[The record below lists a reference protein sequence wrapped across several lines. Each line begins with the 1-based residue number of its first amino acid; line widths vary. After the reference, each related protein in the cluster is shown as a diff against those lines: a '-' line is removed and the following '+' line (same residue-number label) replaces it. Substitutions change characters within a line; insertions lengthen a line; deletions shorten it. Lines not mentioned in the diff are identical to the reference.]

1 MYCYHII
8 KFLLKKKAFDT
19 NKTRLLK
26 MMLKKVEEAI
36 TEDHEEL
43 GEATYDLQRAF
54 EMFLQTD
61 YFSKEVNNLNTTS
74 TSLVDRLL
82 LY

>member
-1 MYCYHII
+1 
-8 KFLLKKKAFDT
+8 
-19 NKTRLLK
+19 
-26 MMLKKVEEAI
+26 MMLKKVKEAV

-43 GEATYDLQRAF
+43 DETTYDLQRAF

-61 YFSKEVNNLNTTS
+61 YFKEVNNLNKTS

>member
-1 MYCYHII
+1 
-8 KFLLKKKAFDT
+8 
-19 NKTRLLK
+19 
-26 MMLKKVEEAI
+26 MLKKVKEAI

-61 YFSKEVNNLNTTS
+61 YFKKEVNNLNKTS
-74 TSLVDRLL
+74 TSLVNRLL
-82 LY
+82 LSVLVMTKIKSWSWIFC

>member
-1 MYCYHII
+1 
-8 KFLLKKKAFDT
+8 
-19 NKTRLLK
+19 
-26 MMLKKVEEAI
+26 MLKKVKEAI

-61 YFSKEVNNLNTTS
+61 YFKEKVNNLNTTS
-74 TSLVDRLL
+74 TSLVNRLL
-82 LY
+82 LQVLVMMKIKSWSWTFC